1 MKLLGQNIYSC
12 WLHSI
17 WGKNILVKFTGALSF
32 EIFSGPGEQ
41 LGTAGPGEQYF
52 SFVQVHRF
60 EIFSGPG
67 EQLVTCGPGEQYFS
81 LHRDIFND

>member
-1 MKLLGQNIYSC
+1 M
-12 WLHSI
+12 H
-17 WGKNILVKFTGALSF
+17 SF

-60 EIFSGPG
+60 EIFSSPG
-67 EQLVTCGPGEQYFS
+67 EQLGTCGPGE
-81 LHRDIFND
+81 